1 MSYTNLIYH
10 IVFRTYRSMKS
21 IDETHEKELYA
32 YILGFV
38 NNQGGKLYRVGG
50 MPDHIHL
57 LVGIPPMIAVSEFVR
72 KLKFA
77 TSKWMKN
84 SPSFPLFTGW
94 GQSFAAFTFKK
105 EDIPVVKHYIA
116 NQKEH
121 HKQTTFAEEYK
132 QFILD
137 NGGSIDD
144 FFLRD

>member
-1 MSYTNLIYH
+1 
-10 IVFRTYRSMKS
+10 
-21 IDETHEKELYA
+21 
-32 YILGFV
+32 
-38 NNQGGKLYRVGG
+38 